1 MSPATSGTGRRRSW
15 RRRSRPGSWAG
26 RQARAGTST
35 DVTTG
40 VDHVGM
46 AVADLD
52 ASIELYRTALGA
64 ELVHRARN
72 EKDGI
77 EAAFLR
83 TGDGEVELMTAT
95 RQDSPVGKFLAK
107 RGPGLH
113 HVAYGVTDIAQALAH
128 ARDAGLELIDSDPR
142 MGMHGSLIAFVHPK
156 SLGGALTELVET

>member
-1 MSPATSGTGRRRSW
+1 M
-15 RRRSRPGSWAG
+15 
-26 RQARAGTST
+26 
-35 DVTTG
+35 TTG
-40 VDHVGM
+40 IHHVGI

-52 ASIELYRTALGA
+52 ASIELYRAALGA

-95 RQDSPVGKFLAK
+95 RDDSPVGKFLAK

-113 HVAYGVTDIAQALAH
+113 HVAYGVPNIAEALEH
-128 ARDAGLELIDSDPR
+128 ARDAGLELIDSEPR
-142 MGMHGSLIAFVHPK
+142 MGMHGSLIAFVHPR
-156 SLGGALTELVET
+156 SLGGVLTEFVET

>member
-1 MSPATSGTGRRRSW
+1 MLTK
-15 RRRSRPGSWAG
+15 
-26 RQARAGTST
+26 
-35 DVTTG
+35 VH
-40 VDHVGM
+40 HVGI

-52 ASIELYRTALGA
+52 ESIELYRAALGA

-83 TGDGEVELMTAT
+83 TGAGEVELMSAT
-95 RQDSPVGKFLAK
+95 TPDSPVGKFLAK

-113 HVAYGVTDIAQALAH
+113 HVAYGVSDIAAALAH
-128 ARDAGLELIDSDPR
+128 ARAAGLELVDAEPR

-156 SLGGALTELVET
+156 SMGGVLTELVQT